1 MQGVF
6 MEIKVCGPG
15 CANCTRAENIV
26 KEAVADTGIAA
37 EVVKITDFAEMVKMG
52 VLSTPAIVING
63 TIKCVGRVP
72 MKNEV
77 MEWLT

>member
-1 MQGVF
+1 

-26 KEAVADTGIAA
+26 KEAVADTGISA
-37 EVVKITDFAEMVKMG
+37 EVVKITDFAEMAKMG
-52 VLSTPAIVING
+52 VLSTPAIVISG

-72 MKNEV
+72 TKNEV
-77 MEWLT
+77 IEWLT